1 MRGRAFTLLMSA
13 NYAVLGLAFL
23 AAGPFTN
30 AYGPRWA
37 FAAATG
43 AAVGAALAAL
53 RFTRGIE
60 LDLSPAPHR
69 A

>member
-1 MRGRAFTLLMSA
+1 
-13 NYAVLGLAFL
+13 VLGLAFL